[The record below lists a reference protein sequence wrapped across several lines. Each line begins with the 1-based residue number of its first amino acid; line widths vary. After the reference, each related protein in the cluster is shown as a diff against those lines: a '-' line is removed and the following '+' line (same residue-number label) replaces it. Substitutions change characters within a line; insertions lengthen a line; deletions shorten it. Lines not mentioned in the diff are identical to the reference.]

1 MWPSIIEGLGFS
13 SAGDALSCPRF
24 LAGELA
30 EACTVMRRSEPVQ
43 PDSGWADV
51 ADITIATE
59 QPHSFWALE
68 PFLREFASNAA
79 GGPIATRGAWTLRR
93 AGADMKITGLTRPP
107 ARRAHHRVGTTAPD
121 MDRIANSQCGFTSDG
136 YPKDLRR

>member
-13 SAGDALSCPRF
+13 SAGDGLSCPRF

-59 QPHSFWALE
+59 QSLSFWALE
-68 PFLREFASNAA
+68 PNRSCVSSRAM
-79 GGPIATRGAWTLRR
+79 PPGARLPL
-93 AGADMKITGLTRPP
+93 GEHGLSDAP
-107 ARRAHHRVGTTAPD
+107 AL
-121 MDRIANSQCGFTSDG
+121 I
-136 YPKDLRR
+136 